1 MGVPLNH
8 PLNNGTFHCNPSS
21 YGGTTIYGNPHLMRF
36 DKIREYLRIQNVQSD
51 LYENS
56 VDFDDLLTHA

>member
-1 MGVPLNH
+1 
-8 PLNNGTFHCNPSS
+8 
-21 YGGTTIYGNPHLMRF
+21 MRF